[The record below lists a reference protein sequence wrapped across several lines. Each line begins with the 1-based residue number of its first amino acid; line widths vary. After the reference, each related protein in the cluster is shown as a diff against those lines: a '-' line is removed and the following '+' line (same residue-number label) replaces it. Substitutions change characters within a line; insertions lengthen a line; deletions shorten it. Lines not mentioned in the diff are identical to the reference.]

1 MPRRGGLAYIGLSP
15 AASRDAR
22 AAEGGPPFP
31 AYTLRMAPLT
41 RIALAA
47 AAALALC
54 ASLSAALLLGA
65 ALVAPAPAGATT
77 TSAPRPPI
85 TVKLIPFGDTR
96 KAQMA
101 DYSRRHYHQH
111 TWKLTAP
118 KAIVLHHT
126 AGANWQSA
134 WWTFANNTAYASI
147 PGHPE
152 KPGVSAHFIIAKN
165 GTIYQCVPLSVRAR
179 HAIGMNWSSIGI
191 EFVQEG
197 RSGKDGHW
205 MDRQILA
212 RPAQANAGLR
222 LVRYLQARFGIKTS
236 DVVGHATANGSRY
249 FKEYMGIKNA
259 AGDWFAPEVRAFRAR
274 L

>member
-1 MPRRGGLAYIGLSP
+1 MDRR
-15 AASRDAR
+15 R
-22 AAEGGPPFP
+22 
-31 AYTLRMAPLT
+31 LT
-41 RIALAA
+41 RTALAA

-54 ASLSAALLLGA
+54 ASLSAALLLST
-65 ALVAPAPAGATT
+65 ALVAPAPAAATAAA
-77 TSAPRPPI
+77 APRPPI
-85 TVKLIPFGDTR
+85 TVKLIPFGATR

-126 AGANWQSA
+126 AGATWEPA
-134 WWTFANNTAYASI
+134 WWTFANNSAYESI
-147 PGHPE
+147 PGKPE
-152 KPGVSAHFIIAKN
+152 KPGVSAHFIVDKD

-212 RPAQANAGLR
+212 RTAQANAGLR
-222 LVRYLQARFGIKTS
+222 LVRYLQTRFDIKTKN
-236 DVVGHATANGSRY
+236 VVGHATANDSPY
-249 FKEYMGIKNA
+249 FKEFAGIKNA
-259 AGDWFAPEVRAFRAR
+259 AGDWFPPEVRAFRAR

>member
-1 MPRRGGLAYIGLSP
+1 M
-15 AASRDAR
+15 AR
-22 AAEGGPPFP
+22 
-31 AYTLRMAPLT
+31 LT

-47 AAALALC
+47 AAALAHG

-65 ALVAPAPAGATT
+65 LVAPLHAGATT
-77 TSAPRPPI
+77 ASAPRPPI
-85 TVKLIPFGDTR
+85 TVKLIPFGATR

-101 DYSRRHYHQH
+101 DYSQRHYHQH

-118 KAIVLHHT
+118 KAVVLHHT

-134 WWTFANNTAYASI
+134 WWTFANNTAYSSI
-147 PGHPE
+147 PGKPE
-152 KPGVSAHFIIAKN
+152 KPGVSAHFIIDKD

-197 RSGKDGHW
+197 KSGKDGHW

-212 RPAQANAGLR
+212 RTAQANAGLR
-222 LVRYLQARFGIKTS
+222 LVRYLQARFGIKKR
-236 DVVGHATANGSRY
+236 DVVGHATANASPY
-249 FKEYMGIKNA
+249 FTDFTGIKNA
-259 AGDWFAPEVRAFRAR
+259 AGDWFAAEARAFRAR

>member
-1 MPRRGGLAYIGLSP
+1 MDRR
-15 AASRDAR
+15 R
-22 AAEGGPPFP
+22 
-31 AYTLRMAPLT
+31 LT

-54 ASLSAALLLGA
+54 ASLSAAVMLCA
-65 ALVAPAPAGATT
+65 AVAPAPAVATAA
-77 TSAPRPPI
+77 SAPRPPI
-85 TVKLIPFGDTR
+85 TVKLIPFGATR

-126 AGANWQSA
+126 AGATWQPA
-134 WWTFANNTAYASI
+134 WWTFANNGAYESI
-147 PGHPE
+147 PGKPE
-152 KPGVSAHFIIAKN
+152 KPGVSAHFIVDKD

-205 MDRQILA
+205 MDQQILG
-212 RPAQANAGLR
+212 RTVQASAGLR
-222 LVRYLQARFGIKTS
+222 LVRYLQARFGIKKS
-236 DVVGHATANGSRY
+236 DVVGHANANGSPY
-249 FKEYMGIKNA
+249 FKEFAGIKNA
-259 AGDWFAPEVRAFRAR
+259 AGDWFAAEARAFRAR